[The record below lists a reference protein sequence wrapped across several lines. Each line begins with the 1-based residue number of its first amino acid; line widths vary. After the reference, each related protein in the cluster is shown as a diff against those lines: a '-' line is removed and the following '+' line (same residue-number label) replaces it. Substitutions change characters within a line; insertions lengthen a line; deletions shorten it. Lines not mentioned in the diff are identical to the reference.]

1 MSSAHSATVQDQNGQ
16 HAGTVLVTGA
26 SGVIGRAVCLAFAR
40 VGWTVGVHYHT
51 RLREAAQT
59 LSLVRDTS
67 TSSTLYKADI
77 RIYNEV
83 HSMVDLFVKDHGTL
97 DVMVCNAGLATGQV
111 VVRHRNDDWQRV
123 IETNLTGTF
132 HCIRAAGAGMIAG
145 GGSILVIGSYAGT
158 QGDTGQAAY
167 AAAKAGLLG
176 LIRTAAREWGASD
189 IRVNLV
195 YPGRHRTS
203 LAGIVMNRDSMTAG
217 HLLGRSPALDEVA
230 RTICY
235 LAQLKNVSGQ
245 VWNLDS
251 RLV

>member
-1 MSSAHSATVQDQNGQ
+1 MPPAGSAKPQDPDAQ
-16 HAGTVLVTGA
+16 HGGTVLVTGG

-40 VGWTVGVHYHT
+40 AGWTVGIHYHT
-51 RLREAAQT
+51 RSAEAAHT

-67 TSSTLYKADI
+67 INSTLYNADI
-77 RIYNEV
+77 RLYNEV
-83 HSMVDLFVKDHGTL
+83 TAMVDRFVKDHGTL
-97 DVMVCNAGLATGQV
+97 NIIVCNAGMAAGQLV
-111 VVRHRNDDWQRV
+111 IRHRNDAWQRV

-132 HCIRAAGAGMIAG
+132 HCIRAAAGVMAG

-176 LIRTAAREWGASD
+176 LVRTAAHEWGTSN

-195 YPGRHRTS
+195 YPGRHHTS
-203 LAGIVMNRDSMTAG
+203 LAGIATEDRTAG
-217 HLLGRSPALDEVA
+217 HLLGRSPDLDEVA
-230 RTICY
+230 RSICH
-235 LAQLKNVSGQ
+235 LAQLKDVSGQ

-251 RLV
+251 RVV